1 MFISLVNL
9 NDMGQKKELAEQY
22 VRDYPE
28 LNKSQIARRLVHD
41 HPILYSTFDN
51 ARSII
56 KYVTGAASENRKHN
70 ASKDIAYIGSTDIK
84 QNYGI
89 PKSYTKEWLPYELT
103 EDRYM
108 ILSDIH
114 LPYHSVKA
122 LEAAFEYGHKK
133 GIKNILLNGDCLDF
147 YQLSRFEK
155 NPDYRRFSEELE
167 TWHEFIKVLKQNF
180 TGQIV
185 FKEGNHEERFGK
197 FIAARAPEFY
207 GVNDF
212 TLPQL
217 LKLDNYGVQWVS
229 EKRPMY
235 FGDLTVLHGHEYSF
249 GVFSPVNVARG
260 LFLRAK
266 TSSICGHHH
275 QTSQH
280 QERDLRGGEVI
291 TYSVGCLSELHP
303 TYMPLNKWNWGLAI
317 MERNCKEFEVD
328 NQRIDSH
335 GRVHR

>member
-1 MFISLVNL
+1 MRNVDIAL
-9 NDMGQKKELAEQY
+9 QY

-28 LNKSQIARRLVHD
+28 LNKSAIARRLLHD
-41 HPILYSTFDN
+41 HPARFN
-51 ARSII
+51 NFERARSVVRA
-56 KYVTGAASENRKHN
+56 VTGAMPHGSKKYKPLETSYMGNQS
-70 ASKDIAYIGSTDIK
+70 SKD
-84 QNYGI
+84 NYGI
-89 PKSYTKEWLPYELT
+89 PKSYSKEWTSYELKD
-103 EDRYM
+103 DRYM

-114 LPYHSVKA
+114 LPYHSEIA
-122 LEAAFEYGHKK
+122 LEAAFEYGIKK
-133 GIKNILLNGDCLDF
+133 GINNIILNGDCLDF
-147 YQLSRFEK
+147 YQLSRFER

-167 TWHEFIKVLKQNF
+167 TWHEFIKSLKSVFKGN
-180 TGQIV
+180 IV
-185 FKEGNHEERFGK
+185 YKEGNHEERFGK
-197 FIAARAPEFY
+197 FITAKAPELY

-217 LKLDNYGVQWVS
+217 LRLDQYGVEWVS

-280 QERDLRGGEVI
+280 QERDLRGNEVI
-291 TYSVGCLSELHP
+291 TYSVGCLCELNP
-303 TYMPLNKWNWGLAI
+303 AYMPINKWNYGMAI
-317 MERNCKEFEVD
+317 IERNGNDFEVD
-328 NQRIDSH
+328 NQRISAN
-335 GRVHR
+335 GKVHR

>member
-1 MFISLVNL
+1 MQN
-9 NDMGQKKELAEQY
+9 KKEIAAQY
-22 VRDYPE
+22 LRDYPD
-28 LNKSQIARRLVHD
+28 LNKSQIARRLCHD
-41 HPILYSTFDN
+41 HPLLFPSVER
-51 ARSII
+51 ARDVVR
-56 KYVTGAASENRKHN
+56 YATGTNCKSRKHC
-70 ASKDIAYIGSTDIK
+70 AVQDVAYVGSTSSK
-84 QNYGI
+84 ENWGI
-89 PKSYTKEWLPYELT
+89 PKSYAKEWNPYELT

-108 ILSDIH
+108 ILSDVH
-114 LPYHSVKA
+114 LPYHSVMA
-122 LEAAFEYGHKK
+122 LEAAFEYGCKK
-133 GIKNILLNGDCLDF
+133 GIKNIILNGDCLDF

-167 TWHEFIKVLKQNF
+167 TWHEFIKVLQKNF
-180 TGQIV
+180 GGQIV
-185 FKEGNHEERFGK
+185 FKEGNHEERYGK
-197 FIAARAPEFY
+197 FIAARAPELY

-217 LKLDNYGVQWVS
+217 LKLDSYNVEWVS
-229 EKRPMY
+229 EKRPMF

-280 QERDLRGGEVI
+280 QERDLRGNEVI
-291 TYSVGCLSELHP
+291 TYSVGCLSELTP
-303 TYMPLNKWNWGLAI
+303 AYLPLNKFNHGFAI
-317 MERNCKEFEVD
+317 IERNGNDFEVD
-328 NQRIDSH
+328 NQRIDAN

>member
-1 MFISLVNL
+1 MLT
-9 NDMGQKKELAEQY
+9 KKEIAAQY

-28 LNKSQIARRLVHD
+28 LNKSQIARRLQHD
-41 HPILYSTFDN
+41 HPLLFDDFE
-51 ARSII
+51 ATRYIVR
-56 KYVTGAASENRKHN
+56 YATGAHGEKNRHVSDKDISYLGN
-70 ASKDIAYIGSTDIK
+70 QSSKD
-84 QNYGI
+84 NWGI
-89 PKSYTKEWLPYELT
+89 PKSYAKEWLPYELQM
-103 EDRYM
+103 DRYM

-114 LPYHSVKA
+114 LPYHSVSA
-122 LEAAFEYGHKK
+122 LEAAFEYGYKK
-133 GIKNILLNGDCLDF
+133 GIKNIILNGDCLDF

-167 TWHEFIKVLKQNF
+167 TWHEFISVVKKNF

-197 FIAARAPEFY
+197 FIAARAPEMY

-217 LKLDNYGVQWVS
+217 LKLDSYGVEWVS

-235 FGDLTVLHGHEYSF
+235 FGDLTVLHGHEYNF

-266 TSSICGHHH
+266 SSSICGHHH

-280 QERDLRGGEVI
+280 QERDLRGNEVI
-291 TYSVGCLSELHP
+291 TYSVGCLSELNP
-303 TYMPLNKWNWGLAI
+303 SYAPLNKWNHGLAI
-317 MERNCKEFEVD
+317 IERNGSDFEVD
-328 NQRIDSH
+328 NQRIDH
-335 GRVHR
+335 NGRVHR